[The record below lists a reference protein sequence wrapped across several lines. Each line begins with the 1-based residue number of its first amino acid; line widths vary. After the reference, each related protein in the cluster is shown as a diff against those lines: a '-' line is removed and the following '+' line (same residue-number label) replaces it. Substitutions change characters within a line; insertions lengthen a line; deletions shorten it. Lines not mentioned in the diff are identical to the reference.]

1 MNVIAAICNS
11 FSGRH
16 SFASL
21 TWSPG
26 LNERAPVEEA
36 VVKRNRSLNIL
47 KGVWRAEN
55 KSFSGHKLL
64 ISS

>member
-1 MNVIAAICNS
+1 MNVMAAICNL

-21 TWSPG
+21 TRLPG

-36 VVKRNRSLNIL
+36 AIWIITVRESRYMIVQLGNHL
-47 KGVWRAEN
+47 A
-55 KSFSGHKLL
+55 
-64 ISS
+64 